1 MSGCGIHHNHRS
13 PMGVAHSKYQA
24 DPMGESRFHK
34 VLVITAAMQ
43 KLPALLIV
51 LLMVMLGGIAAL
63 AWDDTSD
70 VPLLYLAFSAFNW
83 VLLWMLP
90 KLRLSYG
97 PEKAS
102 ALALSGVMFI
112 WAFILGIVNAPDW
125 LAIVGFVV
133 TTGIVAYSTYIEPF
147 NLRVTR
153 ETLNTPKFAS
163 SAPSLRLLHI
173 ADIHVERITPRERRL
188 NKLIEDLKPDV
199 IVFSGDFVS
208 ISYTY
213 DDEAKE
219 AVQKVIR
226 QWKAPLGVYC
236 VPGTYTVEPVERV
249 KTFVRGMDNL
259 SLLLDQWVT
268 LETPAGKFSILGMV
282 TRHILETDQQTLA
295 RLMQYAPQE
304 GMKLLLT
311 HAPDVAP
318 EANRAGIDLYLCGHT
333 HGGQIRLP
341 LIGALFSG
349 SHLGMRFVM
358 GRKDLTQTVV
368 YTSRGVGLEGLGAPR
383 ARFLCP
389 PEIILWE
396 IRGEA

>member
-1 MSGCGIHHNHRS
+1 MRGCGIHHKHRS
-13 PMGVAHSKYQA
+13 PMGVARSKYQA

-34 VLVITAAMQ
+34 VLVLTAAMQ

-51 LLMVMLGGIAAL
+51 LLMVMLGGIVAL
-63 AWDDTSD
+63 AWEDTSD
-70 VPLLYLAFSAFNW
+70 VPLIFLTFSALNW

-102 ALALSGVMFI
+102 ALALALMMFI
-112 WAFILGIVNAPDW
+112 GAFLLGILNAPDW
-125 LAIVGFVV
+125 LAVLGFVLV
-133 TTGIVAYSTYIEPF
+133 TAVVFYSTYIEPF

-153 ETLNTPKFAS
+153 ETLKTRKFAAS
-163 SAPSLRLLHI
+163 SPPLRLLHI
-173 ADIHVERITPRERRL
+173 ADIHVERLTPRERRL
-188 NKLIEDLKPDV
+188 NKLIEELKPDV
-199 IVFSGDFVS
+199 IVFSGDFVN

-219 AVQKVIR
+219 AIQKVIR
-226 QWKAPLGVYC
+226 QWNAPLGVYC
-236 VPGTYTVEPVERV
+236 VPGTYTVEPAERV
-249 KTFVRGMDNL
+249 KTFVKGLDNL
-259 SLLLDQWVT
+259 TLLLDRWVT
-268 LETPAGKFSILGMV
+268 LDTPAGQFSILGMV
-282 TRHILETDQQTLA
+282 TRHILETDQQNFA
-295 RLMQYAPQE
+295 RLIEKAPRE
-304 GMKLLLT
+304 GLRLLLT

-318 EANRAGIDLYLCGHT
+318 DADKAGIDLYLCGHT
-333 HGGQIRLP
+333 HGGQIRMP
-341 LIGALFSG
+341 IVGALFSG

-358 GRKDLTQTVV
+358 GRKDLRQTVV

-396 IRGEA
+396 IRGE